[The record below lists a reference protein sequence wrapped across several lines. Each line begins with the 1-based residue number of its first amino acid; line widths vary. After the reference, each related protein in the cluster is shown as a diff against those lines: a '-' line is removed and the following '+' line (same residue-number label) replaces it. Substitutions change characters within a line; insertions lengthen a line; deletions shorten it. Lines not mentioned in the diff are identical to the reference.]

1 MNKLILAVLASLVAA
16 NVALAQTAAPAAAD
30 KKPAAEKKAEA
41 KKAPSEKQLKQQET
55 MKSCNKEAGEKKLKG
70 DERKKFMSGCLKAGA
85 PAAAKPAEAKASP
98 QRLQNRPLLLLLPH
112 LRSRPRRNRLAALQ
126 TRSPWEKQG
135 LRLQRNRKKVFRDHH
150 SSTP

>member
-85 PAAAKPAEAKASP
+85 PAAANPPKPKPHRSACKTGHSCSCCHTCEAG
-98 QRLQNRPLLLLLPH
+98 R
-112 LRSRPRRNRLAALQ
+112 
-126 TRSPWEKQG
+126 EEIG
-135 LRLQRNRKKVFRDHH
+135 
-150 SSTP
+150 